1 MLDLHPR
8 VHLDEE
14 ELPVLIEELDRAGP
28 DIAQFSHRLG
38 DNPAD
43 ALALLGVEG
52 RGGALLPDFLVATL
66 KRAVA
71 LAKMNGVAL
80 RVAEHLNLDVA
91 RLGEIFLEIDG
102 IAAER
107 GPGFDPGGVDR
118 LRNVVGT
125 PGDLHAAA
133 PSARRSLDDHRI
145 ADRGCDLAR
154 FGFVPDG
161 ALGARDARDPE
172 TLGGAFGLDLVAHH
186 ADVLGPRADEH
197 DVVLL
202 QDFRETRVL
211 GQKAVARMNGVGAG
225 DLARRDNGGNVEITV
240 ARRRRADAHAL
251 IGELD
256 VHRVPVGGRI
266 DRDGRDA
273 ELLGRTHDPERDFA
287 PVGDQDLIEHRG
299 GLPDRS
305 QNPRRDSQ
313 SRSFND
319 H

>member
-1 MLDLHPR
+1 MKIGDSAGGRLKSARVLRVDSAFDGGAKKSNVVLGDGERRAGRNLDLLVDNVDAGDHLRDRMLDLHPR

-14 ELPVLIEELDRAGP
+14 ELPVLIEELDRASP

-52 RGGALLPDFLVATL
+52 RGGALLPDFLVAAL

-107 GPGFDPGGVDR
+107 GPRFDPGGADR
-118 LRNVVGT
+118 LGNVVGP

-154 FGFVPDG
+154 FGFVPDA
-161 ALGARDARDPE
+161 ALGARDAGDPE
-172 TLGGAFGLDLVAHH
+172 TLSGALGFDLVAHH
-186 ADVLGPRADEH
+186 ADVLGLRADEH

-211 GQKAVARMNGVGAG
+211 GQKAVAWMNGVGAG
-225 DLARRDNGGNVEITV
+225 DLARRDN
-240 ARRRRADAHAL
+240 AR
-251 IGELD
+251 EC
-256 VHRVPVGGRI
+256 
-266 DRDGRDA
+266 
-273 ELLGRTHDPERDFA
+273 
-287 PVGDQDLIEHRG
+287 
-299 GLPDRS
+299 
-305 QNPRRDSQ
+305 
-313 SRSFND
+313 
-319 H
+319 